1 MSYHLTNIELLKE
14 ALFVSNLE
22 IIKCLVRFSYVQSR
36 HEFFFVLSGKNE
48 ARLERVWPWSR
59 TVRTIV
65 NGDMFSQYIAAP
77 TKSTVEIL
85 NGRDKRIHCSFEHLD
100 SPDQIVY
107 TSTKL

>member
-1 MSYHLTNIELLKE
+1 MIYFLSK
-14 ALFVSNLE
+14 LE
-22 IIKCLVRFSYVQSR
+22 IIKCLVR
-36 HEFFFVLSGKNE
+36 FFFVLSGKNE

-100 SPDQIVY
+100 SPDKIVY